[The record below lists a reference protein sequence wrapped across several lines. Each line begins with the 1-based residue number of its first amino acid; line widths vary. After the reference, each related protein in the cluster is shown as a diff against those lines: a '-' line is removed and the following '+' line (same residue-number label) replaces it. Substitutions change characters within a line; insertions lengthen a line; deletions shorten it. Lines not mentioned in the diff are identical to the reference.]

1 MQIKKLGEFGLI
13 EKIAR
18 SAAVSDPQVV
28 KAIGDD
34 AAVVSLDRKACLLI
48 TTDILKEGIHFKKE
62 FSSPY
67 VLGKK
72 CLAVNLSD
80 IAAMGGT
87 PQYYVV
93 SIAIPPHTQYGFIR
107 DLYRGMNAQARRFGV
122 QLLGGDTTASQ
133 DSLVISITL
142 LGRAQKRHV
151 LYRHG
156 ASPGDLIFATGTL
169 GDAALGLMLLE
180 KRGTSAHSVLVQRHI
195 DPQPRIEA
203 GKALACSRAAS
214 AMMDISDGLAG
225 DLRHI
230 MKQSMVGARIFLDRL
245 PLSAAYR
252 RQCPQLSADMY
263 LPALSGGEDYELLFT
278 APQRN
283 EKRIQSL
290 AGKLRLPMT
299 CIGEITDTKQGLTVL
314 DERGKKVLLRK
325 TGFRHF

>member
-34 AAVVSLDRKACLLI
+34 AAVVSLDRTTCLLV
-48 TTDILKEGIHFKKE
+48 TTDILKEGIHFKKN
-62 FSSPY
+62 FSSPFI
-67 VLGKK
+67 LGKK
-72 CLAVNLSD
+72 CLSVNLSD
-80 IAAMGGT
+80 IAAMGGA
-87 PQYYVV
+87 PLYYFV
-93 SIAIPPHTQYGFIR
+93 SIAIPPDTPCGFIR
-107 DLYRGMNAQARRFGV
+107 ELYRGMNAQARRFGA
-122 QLLGGDTTASQ
+122 QLLGGDTTGSQ

-142 LGRAQKRHV
+142 LGGALKSHV

-156 ASPGDLIFATGTL
+156 AKPGDLIFVTGTL
-169 GDAALGLMLLE
+169 GDSALGLMLLE
-180 KRGTSAHSVLVQRHI
+180 RGQGSARNWLVQRHI

-203 GKALACSRAAS
+203 GQAFACSRSVS
-214 AMMDISDGLAG
+214 AMMDLSDGLAS

-230 MKQSMVGARIFLDRL
+230 MKQSRVGARIFLDRL

-252 RQCPQLSADMY
+252 RQCPQLSADLY

-278 APQRN
+278 VPLRN
-283 EKRIQSL
+283 EKRVRML
-290 AGKLRLPMT
+290 AERQRQPIA
-299 CIGEITDTKQGLTVL
+299 CIGEITDKRLGLVVT
-314 DERGKKVLLRK
+314 DARGKRVRLRE

>member
-1 MQIKKLGEFGLI
+1 VQIKKLGEFGLI
-13 EKIAR
+13 EKISR
-18 SAAVSDPQVV
+18 IAAVSDPKVV

-34 AAVVSLDRKACLLI
+34 AAVVSLDGTACLLI

-62 FSSPY
+62 FSSPF

-72 CLAVNLSD
+72 CLSVNLSD
-80 IAAMGGT
+80 IAAMGGI
-87 PQYYVV
+87 PQYYFV
-93 SIAIPPHTQYGFIR
+93 SIAIPPDTPYGFIR
-107 DLYRGMNAQARRFGV
+107 ELYRGMNAQARRFGI

-133 DSLVISITL
+133 DSLFISITL

-156 ASPGDLIFATGTL
+156 AHPGDLIFVTGTL
-169 GDAALGLMLLE
+169 GDSALGLMLLE
-180 KRGTSAHSVLVQRHI
+180 KGLGSPRDGLVKRHI

-203 GKALACSRAAS
+203 GQALACSRAAS

-230 MKQSMVGARIFLDRL
+230 MKQSGVGARIFLDRL

-252 RQCPQLSADMY
+252 RQCMQLSPDMY

-278 APQRN
+278 VSKRN

-290 AGKLRLPMT
+290 AEKLHLPMT
-299 CIGEITDTKQGLTVL
+299 CIGEITDTNMGLVIT
-314 DERGKKVLLRK
+314 DHHGKRLRLRE

>member
-34 AAVVSLDRKACLLI
+34 AAVVSLDRTACLLV

-62 FSSPY
+62 FSSPF

-87 PQYYVV
+87 PQYYFV
-93 SIAIPPHTQYGFIR
+93 SIAIPPDTQYGFIR
-107 DLYRGMNAQARRFGV
+107 ELYRGMNAQARRFGV

-133 DSLVISITL
+133 DSLVVSITL
-142 LGRAQKRHV
+142 LGRAAKRHV

-156 ASPGDLIFATGTL
+156 ASPGDLIFVTGTL
-169 GDAALGLMLLE
+169 GDSALGLMLLE
-180 KRGTSAHSVLVQRHI
+180 KGRVRRANGLVKRHI

-203 GKALACSRAAS
+203 GQALACSRAAS

-230 MKQSMVGARIFLDRL
+230 MKQSGVGARIFLDRL

-252 RQCPQLSADMY
+252 RAVPAAFGDFY

-278 APQRN
+278 VPQRN
-283 EKRIQSL
+283 EKRVQAL
-290 AGKLRLPMT
+290 AENWP
-299 CIGEITDTKQGLTVL
+299 CP
-314 DERGKKVLLRK
+314 
-325 TGFRHF
+325 

>member
-34 AAVVSLDRKACLLI
+34 AAVVSLNSTACLLV

-62 FSSPY
+62 YSSPF

-80 IAAMGGT
+80 IAAMGGM
-87 PQYYVV
+87 PQYYFV
-93 SIAIPPHTQYGFIR
+93 SIAIPPDTQYGFIR
-107 DLYRGMNAQARRFGV
+107 ELYRGMQAQARRFGV

-133 DSLVISITL
+133 DSLVVSITL
-142 LGRAQKRHV
+142 LGKAAKSHV

-156 ASPGDLIFATGTL
+156 AGPGDLIFVTGTL
-169 GDAALGLMLLE
+169 GDSALGLMLLE
-180 KRGTSAHSVLVQRHI
+180 KGGVPAHNGLVKRHS

-203 GKALACSRAAS
+203 GQALACSRVAS

-230 MKQSMVGARIFLDRL
+230 MKQSRVGARIFLDRL

-252 RQCPQLSADMY
+252 RQCPALVRNFY
-263 LPALSGGEDYELLFT
+263 TPALCGGEDYELLFT
-278 APQRN
+278 VPRRN
-283 EKRIQSL
+283 EKRVRLL
-290 AGKLRLPMT
+290 AEKLALPMT
-299 CIGEITDTKQGLTVL
+299 CIGEITDKRRGLVVA
-314 DERGKKVLLRK
+314 DRHGKRVRPLP

>member
-34 AAVVSLDRKACLLI
+34 AAVVSLDRTACLLV

-62 FSSPY
+62 FSSPF

-72 CLAVNLSD
+72 CLSVNLSD

-87 PQYYVV
+87 PQYYFV
-93 SIAIPPHTQYGFIR
+93 SIAIPPDTQYGFIR

-142 LGRAQKRHV
+142 LGRAAKRHV

-156 ASPGDLIFATGTL
+156 ASPGDLIFVTGTL
-169 GDAALGLMLLE
+169 GDSALGLMLLE
-180 KRGTSAHSVLVQRHI
+180 KGL
-195 DPQPRIEA
+195 
-203 GKALACSRAAS
+203 GSRAQR
-214 AMMDISDGLAG
+214 AG
-225 DLRHI
+225 ET
-230 MKQSMVGARIFLDRL
+230 
-245 PLSAAYR
+245 AYR
-252 RQCPQLSADMY
+252 
-263 LPALSGGEDYELLFT
+263 PA
-278 APQRN
+278 A
-283 EKRIQSL
+283 
-290 AGKLRLPMT
+290 A
-299 CIGEITDTKQGLTVL
+299 
-314 DERGKKVLLRK
+314 
-325 TGFRHF
+325 H

>member
-1 MQIKKLGEFGLI
+1 VHINKIGEFGLI

-34 AAVVSLDRKACLLI
+34 AAVVSLGRTACLLI

-62 FSSPY
+62 FSSPF

-72 CLAVNLSD
+72 CLAVNVSD
-80 IAAMGGT
+80 IAAMGGI
-87 PQYYVV
+87 PQYYFV
-93 SIAIPPHTQYGFIR
+93 SIAIPPGTPYGFIR
-107 DLYRGMNAQARRFGV
+107 ELYRGMNAQARRFGV

-133 DSLVISITL
+133 DSLFISITL

-156 ASPGDLIFATGTL
+156 ASPGDLIFVTGTL
-169 GDAALGLMLLE
+169 GDSALGLMLLE
-180 KRGTSAHSVLVQRHI
+180 KGLGSHRDGLVKRHI

-203 GKALACSRAAS
+203 GQALARSRAAS

-225 DLRHI
+225 DLGHI
-230 MKQSMVGARIFLDRL
+230 MKQSRVGARIFLDRL

-252 RQCPQLSADMY
+252 KQCIQLSADMY

-278 APQRN
+278 APLRN
-283 EKRIQSL
+283 EKRILLL
-290 AGKLRLPMT
+290 ARKLGLPMT
-299 CIGEITDTKQGLTVL
+299 CIGTITDKRPGLVVV
-314 DERGKKVLLRK
+314 DACGKRSRLRQS
-325 TGFRHF
+325 GFRHF

>member
-1 MQIKKLGEFGLI
+1 VQIKKLGEFGLI

-34 AAVVSLDRKACLLI
+34 AAVVSLDRIACLLV

-62 FSSPY
+62 FSSPFI
-67 VLGKK
+67 LGKK

-87 PQYYVV
+87 PQYYFV
-93 SIAIPPHTQYGFIR
+93 SIAIPPDTQYGFIR
-107 DLYRGMNAQARRFGV
+107 ELYRGMNAQARRFGV

-133 DSLVISITL
+133 DSLVVSITL
-142 LGRAQKRHV
+142 LGRAAKRQV
-151 LYRHG
+151 LYRQG
-156 ASPGDLIFATGTL
+156 ASPGDLIFVTGTL
-169 GDAALGLMLLE
+169 GDSALGLMLLE
-180 KRGTSAHSVLVQRHI
+180 QGVCAARNWLVKRHS

-203 GKALACSRAAS
+203 GRALACSGAAS

-230 MKQSMVGARIFLDRL
+230 MKQSRVGARIFLDRL

-252 RQCPQLSADMY
+252 RQCPALVRDFY
-263 LPALSGGEDYELLFT
+263 TPALCGGEDYELLVT
-278 APQRN
+278 VPQRK
-283 EKRIQSL
+283 EKRVQAL
-290 AGKLRLPMT
+290 AGKLCLPMT
-299 CIGEITDTKQGLTVL
+299 CIGEITDTKPGLVVL
-314 DERGKKVLLRK
+314 DERGKRLRLRE